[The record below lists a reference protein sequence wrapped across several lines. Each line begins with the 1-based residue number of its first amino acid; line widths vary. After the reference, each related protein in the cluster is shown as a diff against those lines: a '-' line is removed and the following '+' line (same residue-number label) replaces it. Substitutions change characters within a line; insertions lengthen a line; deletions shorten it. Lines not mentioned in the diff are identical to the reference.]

1 MALNRRTNFPAP
13 ATEDRPPLKMGRP
26 APGKVA
32 PTVSRETAEIAAHL
46 HANPVFV
53 DLFADLRKAA
63 FDRFRN
69 SKVGPDGE
77 PERTAAR
84 YELEALST
92 IESRLGAV
100 AAEIHLHTPAED
112 LSGD

>member
-1 MALNRRTNFPAP
+1 MLNRRNDFHTGKVS
-13 ATEDRPPLKMGRP
+13 EPPPKMGRQAP
-26 APGKVA
+26 AKLT

-46 HANPVFV
+46 HQNPVFV
-53 DLFADLRKAA
+53 DLFATLRKEVV
-63 FDRFRN
+63 DRLCN
-69 SKVGPDGE
+69 SPVGEKGAV
-77 PERTAAR
+77 EREAAR

-100 AAEIHLHTPAED
+100 AAEIHLHEPADD